1 MDVVVLVDHVP
12 GEKINVDKQIFTSE
26 EQRAAGGGG
35 RRSTVRSIMQRFQD
49 GLLDMSIK
57 RNRIDWRGIYRP
69 INVIVRTTNGSNYVG
84 SSPGGGVKCAGSYT
98 RSGHHI
104 ISTSN

>member
-1 MDVVVLVDHVP
+1 MGLNEFVNSLIAIRGTVGWLVDVVVLVDHVP

-57 RNRIDWRGIYRP
+57 QN
-69 INVIVRTTNGSNYVG
+69 
-84 SSPGGGVKCAGSYT
+84 
-98 RSGHHI
+98 
-104 ISTSN
+104 